1 MKLFGVDID
10 ERSREEILE
19 DLIQR
24 IDSSKRT
31 FVVTANAVIM
41 LKAKEDVDYRK
52 ALMKADL
59 VVPDG
64 TGIVLAAKL
73 KGKRIGKYPGVE
85 ISKDLIDEGI
95 KRNWKFYLL
104 GAEEKVV
111 SKLFEEL
118 KSRGLKVCGYHHGY
132 FEGAGPVDEIR
143 SKNPDVVLV
152 AMGVPKQEMWIYEN
166 IDEFEKGLFMGVG
179 GTFDVLAG
187 FKKRAPEWM
196 INAGLEWFYRISRD
210 PKRWKVIF
218 KLIKF
223 FFYAVFDRS

>member
-111 SKLFEEL
+111 SKLFKEL

-196 INAGLEWFYRISRD
+196 INAGLEWLYRISRD
-210 PKRWKVIF
+210 PKRWKVIL